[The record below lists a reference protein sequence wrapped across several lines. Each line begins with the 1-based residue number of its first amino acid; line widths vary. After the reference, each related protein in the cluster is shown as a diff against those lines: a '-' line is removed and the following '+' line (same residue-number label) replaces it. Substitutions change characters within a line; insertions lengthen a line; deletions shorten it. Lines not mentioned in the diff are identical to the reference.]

1 MSNKVRGSGL
11 FATDRKNHQTSSII
25 IIAASASVLF
35 TAFLLY
41 ARVGDVVT
49 QQNLAVMNN
58 MAKGLFLLLLITL
71 TGIGFGLYR
80 LRKSQPSVSSIE
92 NANNTKIIILTAL
105 NDSKYF
111 SIFKFSTIAY
121 GIFYAF
127 ITAILVYRPAEI
139 FSQVYDVPVPS
150 WQIVP
155 CCGTSGYIP
164 IFVAY
169 ITEHLGVML
178 VPLNL
183 ILLLVVSTL
192 FGLNSALAVY
202 AFDNRPKSANASW
215 FGGFGA
221 ITGLFTGCPTCAGT
235 FFASIF
241 GLGATTSALALA
253 PLQTVFIVVSIPL
266 MLITPVFMARNIRKS
281 IQGCSMEQGK

>member
-1 MSNKVRGSGL
+1 MFS
-11 FATDRKNHQTSSII
+11 TDWKKQQTSSII
-25 IIAASASVLF
+25 IIVASASVLF
-35 TAFLLY
+35 AAFLLY
-41 ARVGDVVT
+41 ARVG
-49 QQNLAVMNN
+49 AVMVTPQTLDVIKN
-58 MAKGLFLLLLITL
+58 MAEGLFLLLLITL
-71 TGIGFGLYR
+71 IGIGFGFYRLYR
-80 LRKSQPSVSSIE
+80 SQQLRVLTQG
-92 NANNTKIIILTAL
+92 ANNTKKIILTAL
-105 NDSKYF
+105 SGSKYF
-111 SIFKFSTIAY
+111 SIFKFSTLAY

-127 ITAILVYRPAEI
+127 ITALLVYRPTEI
-139 FSQVYDVPVPS
+139 FSQLYDVPVPS

-155 CCGTSGYIP
+155 CCGTSGYVP

-178 VPLNL
+178 VPINL
-183 ILLLVVSTL
+183 ILLLIVSAL

-202 AFDNRPKSANASW
+202 AFDNRPRSANASW

-241 GLGATTSALALA
+241 GLGATTSALALV
-253 PLQTVFIVVSIPL
+253 PLQAVFIGVSIPL
-266 MLITPVFMARNIRKS
+266 MLLTPVLMARNIRNS

>member
-1 MSNKVRGSGL
+1 M
-11 FATDRKNHQTSSII
+11 FATDWKNRQTSSII

-35 TAFLLY
+35 AAFLLY
-41 ARVGDVVT
+41 ARVGNAVVT
-49 QQNLAVMNN
+49 PQTLAIMNN
-58 MAKGLFLLLLITL
+58 MAKGLFLILLITL

-80 LRKSQPSVSSIE
+80 LYRSQQPSVPLTE
-92 NANNTKIIILTAL
+92 NANNTKKIILTAL
-105 NDSKYF
+105 NASKYF

-127 ITAILVYRPAEI
+127 VTALLVYRPTEI
-139 FSQVYDVPVPS
+139 FSQLYDVPVPS
-150 WQIVP
+150 WQIIP
-155 CCGTSGYIP
+155 CCGTSGYVP

-178 VPLNL
+178 VPVNL
-183 ILLLVVSTL
+183 ILLLIVSTL

-202 AFDNRPKSANASW
+202 AFDNRPRSANASW

-253 PLQTVFIVVSIPL
+253 QLQTVFIGVSIPL
-266 MLITPVFMARNIRKS
+266 MLITPIFMARNIRKS